1 MPQRLP
7 PSYPAA
13 ATGGAPLRT
22 LLGLAAVPIWLAAS
36 IPLAILT
43 LIVPL
48 PNLVGNFIFFAP
60 QYLFEFVRVVRPEG
74 GYGFDHLF
82 PDGTAGFACAVLWL
96 TVAIGHAAITRRWKL
111 SHAFAAGLVVVVA
124 ATVLA
129 HLTFAA
135 FGYAVQLDGP

>member
-7 PSYPAA
+7 ASRPPA
-13 ATGGAPLRT
+13 ATGDAPLRT
-22 LLGLAAVPIWLAAS
+22 LVRLAAVPIWLAAS

-48 PNLVGNFIFFAP
+48 PNPVRTFIFLAP
-60 QYLFEFVRVVRPEG
+60 QYLFEFVRVGRPEG
-74 GYGFDHLF
+74 GSGFVRLF
-82 PDGTAGFACAVLWL
+82 PYGTAGFACAVLWL
-96 TVAIGHAAITRRWKL
+96 TVAIGHAAVTRRWKL